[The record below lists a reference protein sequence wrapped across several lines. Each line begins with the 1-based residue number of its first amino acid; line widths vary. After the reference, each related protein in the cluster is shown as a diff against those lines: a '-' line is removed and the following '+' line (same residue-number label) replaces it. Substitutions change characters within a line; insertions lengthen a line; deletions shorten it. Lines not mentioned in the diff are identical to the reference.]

1 MIAKT
6 NFIFFHVGAGGLS
19 DGEKRR
25 KNSFFPIPIITKY
38 VFSLPY
44 TYIQKMINL
53 LNADQKRVDLSWRP
67 ANKSA
72 DFYKLSR
79 VK

>member
-44 TYIQKMINL
+44 IQKMINL
-53 LNADQKRVDLSWRP
+53 LNADQKRVINSGFSTL
-67 ANKSA
+67 
-72 DFYKLSR
+72 
-79 VK
+79 